1 MRKKNADYFLWCLH
15 CSKIR
20 SEIIFFKCE
29 WGMHKKMKIRDL
41 KKYIPTHNTHS
52 TYFST
57 NPKNVSFNSFRPYLN
72 IFQLHTCIN
81 FLCHAYTHAPVV
93 ALCCSVH
100 PSYMWL
106 RFRSLC
112 LLRMHIFYWNLVY
125 RYTIRIHSWV
135 RSKSFSQIYAPWT

>member
-20 SEIIFFKCE
+20 SEIFFLNVSGECI
-29 WGMHKKMKIRDL
+29 KKMKIRDL

-93 ALCCSVH
+93 TLCCSVH